1 MAEDPAKS
9 HIATRELNVCVADPS
24 EVNVKRLLSFE
35 SYRAGKIFS
44 EPDRRSITVASAHGC
59 FVLWNRVIKHVVG
72 SSEIEN
78 LVANSTS
85 LQTR

>member
-24 EVNVKRLLSFE
+24 ELNVKRLLSFE
-35 SYRAGKIFS
+35 SYRNGEIFS
-44 EPDRRSITVASAHGC
+44 EPDRRSITIASAHDC
-59 FVLWNRVIKHVVG
+59 FVLWNRVINHVVG
-72 SSEIEN
+72 LSENEN

-85 LQTR
+85 LQTQ